1 MGGLAIGYAVYTGQ
15 KKLTIMTATISGVS
29 HTGNALFMMHVG
41 QAGLS
46 SGGRL
51 TSMLVFSFCHSLY
64 RDLRHPAFSAG
75 NSWGLLAPSRPAAV
89 LLYVRHL
96 GAVRVYCNLL
106 GCPYSGQV
114 REQPLFLCVL
124 ERVHDTAVPLPCSIG
139 CDLNQNASR
148 NCGQLSCSATN
159 SCSASNLSGT
169 DCKALPTDV
178 CDHTTE
184 ILAWSLSMVL
194 IVSLIQI
201 VSGYL
206 TMSLRS
212 QLLNLST
219 ISDASTRR

>member
-1 MGGLAIGYAVYTGQ
+1 MERLVGSKGAHAAGGLSAKNKGRERAQRIWLILFALLQMTMGGLAIGYAVYTGQ
-15 KKLTIMTATISGVS
+15 KKLTIMTATISGICVI
-29 HTGNALFMMHVG
+29 LP
-41 QAGLS
+41 
-46 SGGRL
+46 
-51 TSMLVFSFCHSLY
+51 SLLGILGAC
-64 RDLRHPAFSAG
+64 LRRP
-75 NSWGLLAPSRPAAV
+75 GLL
-89 LLYVRHL
+89 LYYFMSVIL
-96 GAVRVYCNLL
+96 G
-106 GCPYSGQV
+106 
-114 REQPLFLCVL
+114 LCVFIATCL
-124 ERVHDTAVPLPCSIG
+124 VVLTVVSIG